1 MVANPEK
8 EIRFTRAGQ
17 SRLWFIFAGVQLA
30 AILIGVIFAYLP
42 GDYGAPVLKEYWW
55 VLIPLSIGSAVCA
68 RIGWHCMRHA
78 YLIFSPIGVE
88 IFPFLMP
95 AKNLDVVTWSEIDHL
110 ELRGN
115 FLFLH
120 FNSAETAGKAIS
132 IKPIPRQKRALLV
145 AVVVKYDNS
154 KSEKE

>member
-30 AILIGVIFAYLP
+30 AMLIGVAFAHVP

-55 VLIPLSIGSAVCA
+55 TLIPLSIGLLLCV
-68 RIGWHCMRHA
+68 RVGWHCMRHA

-88 IFPFLMP
+88 IFPFRKP
-95 AKNLDVVTWSEIDHL
+95 EENLDVVMWSEIDHL

-120 FNSAETAGKAIS
+120 YNSAETAGKAIS

-145 AVVVKYDNS
+145 ALVARGNNS
-154 KSEKE
+154 